1 MQFQVLD
8 CQNLVCMNIAVV
20 VVHNLEDAVD
30 VWMKGLN
37 SVLFLRIILQ
47 VKVAKPVS
55 DDCGTSPFFAELPP
69 AL

>member
-1 MQFQVLD
+1 MQFQVLN
-8 CQNLVCMNIAVV
+8 CQDLVCMNIAVV
-20 VVHNLEDAVD
+20 VVHDLEDVVD

-37 SVLFLRIILQ
+37 SVLILHIILQ

-55 DDCGTSPFFAELPP
+55 DDCGTSPFFVFFPP